1 MKFDNIPEWDWR
13 NLKTKEPVDYKN
25 YNSLFF

>member
-25 YNSLFF
+25 YNSLF